1 MNETL
6 HDFCQQFWICLVAA
20 LVSAT
25 LSYVQIWRRHFW
37 LRILDAEESFEMRLG
52 LPKGGF
58 GRRFGE
64 SRHLP
69 ILSVVLFAVFL
80 VLAAFNAYGY
90 FHYLHALP
98 SA

>member
-6 HDFCQQFWICLVAA
+6 HDFCQQFWICLAAA
-20 LVSAT
+20 LVFAA

-64 SRHLP
+64 SRILP
-69 ILSVVLFAVFL
+69 IWSVVLLVLFL
-80 VLAAFNAYGY
+80 VLAALNAYEY
-90 FHYLHALP
+90 FHYLHAP
-98 SA
+98 A